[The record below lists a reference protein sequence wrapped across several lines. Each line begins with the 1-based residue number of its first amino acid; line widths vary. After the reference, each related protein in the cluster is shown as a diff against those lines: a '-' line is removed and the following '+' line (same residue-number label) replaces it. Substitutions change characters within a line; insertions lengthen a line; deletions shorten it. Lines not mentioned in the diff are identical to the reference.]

1 MLKKLFY
8 PAVFTPEDDGGYS
21 VAFPDLDGCFT
32 QGETIEDAYKM
43 AFDALGLA
51 IDFLESEKRTIPSPS
66 TPNEIKLNENEFV
79 VIIEFDML
87 EYQKKHNSK
96 SVKKTLTIPQWLNEE
111 AMAKNINFSQV
122 LQEALLI
129 KCQSQGFTVLFIHI
143 KQKKSPFLRQQER
156 GFQKAVIV
164 EPPNAHIL
172 YHRPLFISMQ
182 KK

>member
-129 KCQSQGFTVLFIHI
+129 KCLF
-143 KQKKSPFLRQQER
+143 
-156 GFQKAVIV
+156 
-164 EPPNAHIL
+164 
-172 YHRPLFISMQ
+172 M
-182 KK
+182 

>member
-21 VAFPDLDGCFT
+21 VALPDLDGCFT

-129 KCQSQGFTVLFIHI
+129 KCQG
-143 KQKKSPFLRQQER
+143 
-156 GFQKAVIV
+156 
-164 EPPNAHIL
+164 
-172 YHRPLFISMQ
+172 
-182 KK
+182 

>member
-8 PAVFTPEDDGGYS
+8 LAVFTPEDDGGYS

-129 KCQSQGFTVLFIHI
+129 KCQG
-143 KQKKSPFLRQQER
+143 
-156 GFQKAVIV
+156 
-164 EPPNAHIL
+164 
-172 YHRPLFISMQ
+172 
-182 KK
+182 

>member
-21 VAFPDLDGCFT
+21 VAFPDMNGCFT
-32 QGETIEDAYKM
+32 QGETIEEAYEM

-66 TPNEIKLNENEFV
+66 APNQIKLNENEFI

-129 KCQSQGFTVLFIHI
+129 KCQS
-143 KQKKSPFLRQQER
+143 
-156 GFQKAVIV
+156 
-164 EPPNAHIL
+164 
-172 YHRPLFISMQ
+172 
-182 KK
+182 

>member
-1 MLKKLFY
+1 MN
-8 PAVFTPEDDGGYS
+8 
-21 VAFPDLDGCFT
+21 GCFT
-32 QGETIEDAYKM
+32 QGETIEEAYEM

-66 TPNEIKLNENEFV
+66 APNKIKLNENEFI

-129 KCQSQGFTVLFIHI
+129 KCQS
-143 KQKKSPFLRQQER
+143 
-156 GFQKAVIV
+156 
-164 EPPNAHIL
+164 
-172 YHRPLFISMQ
+172 
-182 KK
+182 

>member
-51 IDFLESEKRTIPSPS
+51 IDFLECEKRTIPSPS

-129 KCQSQGFTVLFIHI
+129 KCQG
-143 KQKKSPFLRQQER
+143 
-156 GFQKAVIV
+156 
-164 EPPNAHIL
+164 
-172 YHRPLFISMQ
+172 
-182 KK
+182 

>member
-21 VAFPDLDGCFT
+21 VAFPDMNGCFT
-32 QGETIEDAYKM
+32 QGETIEEAYEM

-51 IDFLESEKRTIPSPS
+51 IDFLESKKRTIPSPS
-66 TPNEIKLNENEFV
+66 APNKIKLNENEFI

-129 KCQSQGFTVLFIHI
+129 KCQS
-143 KQKKSPFLRQQER
+143 
-156 GFQKAVIV
+156 
-164 EPPNAHIL
+164 
-172 YHRPLFISMQ
+172 
-182 KK
+182 

>member
-51 IDFLESEKRTIPSPS
+51 IDFLESEKHTIPSPS

-129 KCQSQGFTVLFIHI
+129 KCQG
-143 KQKKSPFLRQQER
+143 
-156 GFQKAVIV
+156 
-164 EPPNAHIL
+164 
-172 YHRPLFISMQ
+172 
-182 KK
+182 

>member
-32 QGETIEDAYKM
+32 QGEIIEDAYKM

-129 KCQSQGFTVLFIHI
+129 KCQG
-143 KQKKSPFLRQQER
+143 
-156 GFQKAVIV
+156 
-164 EPPNAHIL
+164 
-172 YHRPLFISMQ
+172 
-182 KK
+182 

>member
-21 VAFPDLDGCFT
+21 VAFPDMDGCFT
-32 QGETIEDAYKM
+32 QGETIEEAYEM

-51 IDFLESEKRTIPSPS
+51 IDFLESQKRTIPSPS

-129 KCQSQGFTVLFIHI
+129 KCRS
-143 KQKKSPFLRQQER
+143 
-156 GFQKAVIV
+156 
-164 EPPNAHIL
+164 
-172 YHRPLFISMQ
+172 
-182 KK
+182 

>member
-129 KCQSQGFTVLFIHI
+129 KCQS
-143 KQKKSPFLRQQER
+143 
-156 GFQKAVIV
+156 
-164 EPPNAHIL
+164 
-172 YHRPLFISMQ
+172 
-182 KK
+182 

>member
-51 IDFLESEKRTIPSPS
+51 IDFLESEKRPIPSPS

-129 KCQSQGFTVLFIHI
+129 KCQG
-143 KQKKSPFLRQQER
+143 
-156 GFQKAVIV
+156 
-164 EPPNAHIL
+164 
-172 YHRPLFISMQ
+172 
-182 KK
+182 